1 MKTEKPKDEPKLYCN
16 SIFKELWAWK
26 RNPEIAVTYFMK
38 SQP

>member
-1 MKTEKPKDEPKLYCN
+1 MKRENSKDEQKLYCN

-38 SQP
+38 SQT